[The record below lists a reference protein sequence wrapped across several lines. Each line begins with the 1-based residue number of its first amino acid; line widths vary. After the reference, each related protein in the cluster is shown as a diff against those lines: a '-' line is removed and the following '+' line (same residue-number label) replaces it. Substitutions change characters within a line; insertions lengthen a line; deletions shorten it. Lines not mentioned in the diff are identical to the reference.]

1 MNDYNERGLNTT
13 RKRIQMKIWFNRW
26 FTTVSHYIDMIRVNE
41 DKRKFIIYGTH
52 PNKDALYL
60 QNCDYAFVEPDISG
74 EEYIGFCLEFCQK
87 HGIDIFVPR
96 KENVLIS
103 KRLSAFE
110 ALGVKVLVCPEAKLM
125 ETMDNKADTYQL
137 LSNGAANFLIPDY
150 YVVNNVEDFERAY
163 EKLKEKGHTVCFKP
177 VIGEGANGFRVIID
191 QIVSID
197 QFFNH
202 GIGFRIPYAHACEIL
217 SQQDTFPDLMVLEFL
232 EGREYS
238 IDCLSSH
245 DKLYAAI
252 PRMKGDG
259 RVRELVEQAELI
271 KLAHDFH
278 HEFRLPYV
286 FNIQVK
292 YNNIGVPKLL
302 EINPRMSGG
311 MHISC
316 LSGIN
321 LPYQAIKILLG
332 EEVEVIKPRFGIR
345 ASHIE
350 KEMILKYGDI
360 S

>member
-1 MNDYNERGLNTT
+1 
-13 RKRIQMKIWFNRW
+13 MKIWFNRW
-26 FTTVSHYIDMIRVNE
+26 FTTVSHFIDMIRDNE
-41 DKRKFIIYGTH
+41 EKRKFIIYGTN

-74 EEYIGFCLEFCQK
+74 EDYIDFCLEFCQK
-87 HGIDIFVPR
+87 HGIDIFIPR

-103 KRLSAFE
+103 KRLSQFE
-110 ALGVKVLVCPEAKLM
+110 KLGVKVLVCPDANLM
-125 ETMDNKADTYQL
+125 ETMDNKAETYQMFTR
-137 LSNGAANFLIPDY
+137 GPANSLIPDY
-150 YVVNNVEDFERAY
+150 HVVNNLEAFKIAY

-177 VIGEGANGFRVIID
+177 VIGEGANGFRVIKD
-191 QIVSID
+191 QIDSIT
-197 QFFNH
+197 QLFNH
-202 GIGFRIPYAHACEIL
+202 GTSYRIPYNYACEIL
-217 SQQDTFPDLMVLEFL
+217 GQQETFPDLMVLEFL

-271 KLAHDFH
+271 KLAHDFYQ
-278 HEFRLPYV
+278 EYRLPYV

-292 YNNIGVPKLL
+292 YNNNGAPKLL

-311 MHISC
+311 MHFSC

-321 LPYQAIKILLG
+321 IPYLALKILLG
-332 EEVEVIKPRFGIR
+332 EKVEMLKPRFGIR

-350 KEMILKYGDI
+350 KEMILKYGEI

>member
-1 MNDYNERGLNTT
+1 
-13 RKRIQMKIWFNRW
+13 MKIWFNRW

-41 DKRKFIIYGTH
+41 DQRKFIIYGTH
-52 PNKDALYL
+52 PDKDALYL

-74 EEYIGFCLEFCQK
+74 EDYINFCLEFCNK
-87 HGIDIFVPR
+87 HGIDIFIPR

-103 KRLSAFE
+103 KKLAEFE
-110 ALGVKVLVCPEAKLM
+110 SLGVKVLVCPDSTLM
-125 ETMDNKADTYQL
+125 ETMDNKAATYQIF
-137 LSNGAANFLIPDY
+137 SNATTNDLIPDY
-150 YVVNNVEDFERAY
+150 YVVNTIEDFKRAY

-191 QIVSID
+191 QIVSIN
-197 QFFNH
+197 QLFNH
-202 GIGFRIPYAHACEIL
+202 GIGYRIPYAHACEIL
-217 SQQDTFPDLMVLEFL
+217 SQQETFPDLMVLEFL

-238 IDCLSSH
+238 IDCLSS
-245 DKLYAAI
+245 DEKLYAAI
-252 PRMKGDG
+252 PRMKGEG

-271 KLAHDFH
+271 QLARDFH
-278 HEFRLPYV
+278 QQFKLPYV

-292 YNNIGVPKLL
+292 YNNQGMPKLL

-321 LPYQAIKILLG
+321 IPYLAIKILLG
-332 EEVEVIKPRFGIR
+332 EEVEPVKPRFGIR

-350 KEMILKYGDI
+350 KEMILNYGDI

>member
-1 MNDYNERGLNTT
+1 
-13 RKRIQMKIWFNRW
+13 
-26 FTTVSHYIDMIRVNE
+26 
-41 DKRKFIIYGTH
+41 
-52 PNKDALYL
+52 
-60 QNCDYAFVEPDISG
+60 
-74 EEYIGFCLEFCQK
+74 
-87 HGIDIFVPR
+87 
-96 KENVLIS
+96 
-103 KRLSAFE
+103 
-110 ALGVKVLVCPEAKLM
+110 
-125 ETMDNKADTYQL
+125 
-137 LSNGAANFLIPDY
+137 
-150 YVVNNVEDFERAY
+150 
-163 EKLKEKGHTVCFKP
+163 
-177 VIGEGANGFRVIID
+177 
-191 QIVSID
+191 
-197 QFFNH
+197 
-202 GIGFRIPYAHACEIL
+202 
-217 SQQDTFPDLMVLEFL
+217 MVLEFL

-238 IDCLSSH
+238 IDCLASH

-278 HEFRLPYV
+278 QEFRLPYV

-292 YNNIGVPKLL
+292 YNNMVIPKLL

-321 LPYQAIKILLG
+321 IPYLAIKILLG
-332 EEVEVIKPRFGIR
+332 EEVRLVKPRFGIR

>member
-1 MNDYNERGLNTT
+1 
-13 RKRIQMKIWFNRW
+13 MKIWFNRW
-26 FTTVSHYIDMIRVNE
+26 FTTVSHYIDMIRYNE
-41 DKRKFIIYGTH
+41 DNRKFIIYGTH

-74 EEYIGFCLEFCQK
+74 EEYIAFCLDFCRK
-87 HGIDIFVPR
+87 HGIDIFIPR

-103 KRLSAFE
+103 NKLAEFE
-110 ALGVKVLVCPEAKLM
+110 ALGVKVLVCPDSRLM
-125 ETMDNKADTYQL
+125 EIMDNKAETYQL
-137 LSNGAANFLIPDY
+137 LSNGAANFVIPEY
-150 YVVNNVEDFERAY
+150 YVVNTVKEFQLAY
-163 EKLKEKGHTVCFKP
+163 EKLKAKGHNVCFKP
-177 VIGEGANGFRVIID
+177 VIGEGANGFRVISE

-197 QFFNH
+197 HFFHN
-202 GIGFRIPYAHACEIL
+202 GIGYRIPFPHACEVL
-217 SQQDTFPDLMVLEFL
+217 SQQETFPDLMVMEYL

-238 IDCLSSH
+238 IDCVSSQEN
-245 DKLYAAI
+245 LYAAI

-271 KLAHDFH
+271 KLAQDFH
-278 HEFRLPYV
+278 QEFKIPFV

-292 YNNIGVPKLL
+292 CNNDGVPKLL

-321 LPYQAIKILLG
+321 IPYQAIKILLG
-332 EEVEVIKPRFGIR
+332 EEVEQVKPRFGIR

-350 KEMILKYGDI
+350 KEMILKYEDI